1 MDVLVDLLASPA
13 FVLTAALG
21 VVLIFAIG
29 AVVLLRPWKRRR
41 RRRSHWCREI
51 ARAAWIGTP
60 YIK

>member
-41 RRRSHWCREI
+41 RRRSH
-51 ARAAWIGTP
+51 
-60 YIK
+60 